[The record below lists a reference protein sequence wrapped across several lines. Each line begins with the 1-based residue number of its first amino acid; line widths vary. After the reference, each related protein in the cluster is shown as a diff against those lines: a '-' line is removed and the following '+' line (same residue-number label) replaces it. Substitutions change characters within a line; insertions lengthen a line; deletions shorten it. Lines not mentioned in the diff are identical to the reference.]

1 METETESTIEY
12 TEDGRPHRFVLAKGM
27 QLQFIVDDESGGECF
42 ANRGLAAIEALRHL
56 GYSLEP
62 IIGEEA
68 QA

>member
-1 METETESTIEY
+1 MTDHEAKQYDE
-12 TEDGRPHRFVLAKGM
+12 GRLHRFVLAKGM

-56 GYSLEP
+56 GYSLEL
-62 IIGEEA
+62 IIGEEV